1 MRRDARTRAAV
12 CEEPL
17 MESGWCPSGRGLGF
31 RSRPEAG
38 SPSNDAALPGASDI
52 HYVPLVMN
60 IEITPKKSD
69 GVERL
74 LQISVPIETVRA
86 AEDKAAR
93 RYATSVRLP
102 GFRPGKAPPAMVKK
116 KFADAIRQ
124 ETLESLVQEA
134 YKEVLERE
142 QLKLASQP
150 HVHDVKFGENEPLT
164 FELHLEVRPD
174 IPLARTQG
182 FRVQRTERT
191 VTDEQ
196 VRDQIEQLRDQRA
209 TWAPV
214 EDRAA
219 PGDMVNVVLAT
230 SDETGAMPEGKPY
243 PLVLG
248 AGQAIAGIEELIME
262 ARPGE
267 TVERPVRWPEDFPDE
282 AQRSQMKTVRVTVQD
297 VKRKTVPELD
307 DAFAREVG
315 DFDSMDALTKAVRD
329 DLEANAERET
339 ESEIRQRLLDDI
351 IGANPFEVPPSWVS
365 QLVEAYGNAYQVPES
380 EKEKFAAEFR
390 PMAER
395 QVRRDLVIDTVA
407 ERENLTATEADLDD
421 RIAETASK
429 RGADPGQLY
438 ASLQKAGR
446 LKELERSITEDKVF
460 KWLLERNTVE

>member
-1 MRRDARTRAAV
+1 
-12 CEEPL
+12 
-17 MESGWCPSGRGLGF
+17 
-31 RSRPEAG
+31 
-38 SPSNDAALPGASDI
+38 
-52 HYVPLVMN
+52 MN

-74 LQISVPIETVRA
+74 LQISVPVETVRD

-150 HVHDVKFGENEPLT
+150 HVHDVKFGDNEPLT

-174 IPLARTQG
+174 VPLARVQG

-196 VRDQIEQLRDQRA
+196 VREQIEQLRDQRA

-214 EDRAA
+214 EERAA

-230 SDETGAMPEGKPY
+230 ADETGAMPEGKAY

-282 AQRSQMKTVRVTVQD
+282 AQRSKTKTVRVTVQD
-297 VKRKTVPELD
+297 VKRKTVPDLD

-315 DFDSMDALTKAVRD
+315 DFDSIDALTKAVRD
-329 DLEANAERET
+329 DLEANAQRET

-351 IGANPFEVPPSWVS
+351 IGANQFEVPPSWVS
-365 QLVEAYGNAYQVPES
+365 QLVDAYANAYQVPEG
-380 EKEKFAAEFR
+380 EKEKFATEFR

-395 QVRRDLVIDTVA
+395 QVRRDLVIDTIA
-407 ERENLTATEADLDD
+407 ERESLTATEADLDD